1 MKNQNIKFKKGDLLK
16 AFDNKKVD
24 CIAHQCNTFLTADKC
39 GGIAGLLFN
48 CYPSLRD
55 NHNTYINNYKN
66 NNHQLLGDAK
76 GVTIKGINYIFNI
89 YSQYK
94 AGNPTTGIDS
104 MECRLSYLKE
114 GLTTV
119 ANYIIAG
126 NMKTLGLPLI
136 ASGLARQAKAECYRM
151 SDLEYFKKFMLPT
164 IKEVF
169 KDYDIQ
175 VTIMYL

>member
-16 AFDNKKVD
+16 AFDNKEVD
-24 CIAHQCNTFLTADKC
+24 CIAHQCNTFLISFDC
-39 GGIAGLLFN
+39 GGIAGKIFKKFENVANINTSEIL
-48 CYPSLRD
+48 
-55 NHNTYINNYKN
+55 HNRKN
-66 NNHQLLGDAK
+66 NCSYALLGKVSGFD
-76 GVTIKGINYIFNI
+76 NIFNI
-89 YSQYK
+89 YSQYRT
-94 AGNPTTGIDS
+94 GNPTTGIDS

-136 ASGLARQAKAECYRM
+136 ASGLAKQAKAEYYKM
-151 SDLEYFKKFMLPT
+151 SDLEYFKKFILPT
-164 IKEVF
+164 VKEVF
-169 KDYDIQ
+169 KNYDIQ